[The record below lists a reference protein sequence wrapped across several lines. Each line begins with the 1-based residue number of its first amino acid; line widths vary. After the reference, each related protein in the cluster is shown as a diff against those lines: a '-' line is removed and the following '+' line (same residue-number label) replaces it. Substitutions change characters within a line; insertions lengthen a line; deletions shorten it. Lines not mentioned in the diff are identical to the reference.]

1 MTVIRRTRRKN
12 ARLSLYKGVCGLAA
26 VPEHEL
32 RGIGLYTRC
41 TASAVRALDTEL
53 IHLQCHFALMPTSF
67 IPPKDSDRLERSSFL
82 HKQSTDAYKTR
93 KTSTNVTNCQTLQL
107 MTVAEP
113 CHACTPCSTQLR
125 LITHRWISTEELKNL
140 E

>member
-53 IHLQCHFALMPTSF
+53 IHLQLSF
-67 IPPKDSDRLERSSFL
+67 RI
-82 HKQSTDAYKTR
+82 DAYKFH
-93 KTSTNVTNCQTLQL
+93 SSQGQ
-107 MTVAEP
+107 
-113 CHACTPCSTQLR
+113 
-125 LITHRWISTEELKNL
+125 
-140 E
+140 